1 MLKLIRESAI
11 ERPWF
16 YRTLMGLIAAAFV
29 ISMGWWG
36 FQQNKEDNVITVG
49 NDRVTRDEYQR
60 TYQNLYRQY
69 KELMQ
74 RDLPEEQLKQMV
86 VDQLIASRLWSQ
98 AAKDMGVTVTPGELR
113 EAIAK
118 LPEFQRNGKFDAE
131 QYKRLL
137 AANRWTPAMFE
148 AAFKADLMREKA
160 RMLVRASVAPTAEEL
175 AMAQAALATQLVPSM
190 PMERAVTPQDRAV
203 QAVLSQ
209 KQQRAVRA
217 YQEALKAK
225 ANIVVRR
232 ELM

>member
-1 MLKLIRESAI
+1 MLKIIRESAI

-36 FQQNKEDNVITVG
+36 FEQNKEDNVIAGG

-60 TYQNLYRQY
+60 TYQSLYRQY

-74 RDLPEEQLKQMV
+74 RDLPEEQIKQMV

-118 LPEFQRNGKFDAE
+118 LPEFQRNGKF
-131 QYKRLL
+131 
-137 AANRWTPAMFE
+137 
-148 AAFKADLMREKA
+148 
-160 RMLVRASVAPTAEEL
+160 
-175 AMAQAALATQLVPSM
+175 
-190 PMERAVTPQDRAV
+190 
-203 QAVLSQ
+203 
-209 KQQRAVRA
+209 
-217 YQEALKAK
+217 
-225 ANIVVRR
+225 
-232 ELM
+232 